1 MGGKGNEF
9 WRKLCL
15 FFLYFYTDLRLK
27 SLITNTF
34 KNKVLQKIISRL
46 FAYLMKSWS
55 WVLLI
60 ISTILIKLASWYP
73 QWVEDNYTYGIYPLI
88 SGLQRFL
95 FGWLP
100 FSIGDLF
107 YGFLILVILYK
118 TIQLFKIIFRKKFN
132 RRYLTAGLQQFI
144 FFFLFVY
151 VFFNLLWGLNYNRL
165 GISYQAGIKVS
176 RYSMAELN
184 TLTYNLQHH
193 LNGYANR
200 VTMAQRDSVSKNKAL
215 FRECKLS
222 YDEASK
228 QFAFLKYEPRSVK
241 SSIYSYAGNYLGFQ
255 GYYNPFSGEAQVN
268 TTIPRFYE
276 PFVTMH
282 EIAHQLGYAKENEAN
297 FAAFLA
303 CRHSSSD
310 IVKYSMYFDMY
321 LYAISEVAKRDT
333 SIAKRFHQQL
343 HPQVVRDIK
352 ESRDFYRRHKNPVE
366 PVISRFYGHYL
377 KANNQPA
384 GRETYNEVVAWL
396 IAYYKKYGVEA
407 L

>member
-1 MGGKGNEF
+1 M
-9 WRKLCL
+9 
-15 FFLYFYTDLRLK
+15 
-27 SLITNTF
+27 
-34 KNKVLQKIISRL
+34 QKIISRL
-46 FAYLMKSWS
+46 FAYLMKSWG

-60 ISTILIKLASWYP
+60 LSSILIKLASWYP
-73 QWVEDNYTYGIYPLI
+73 QWVENNYTYGIYPLI

-107 YGFLILVILYK
+107 YAFLIVVILYK
-118 TIQLFKIIFRKKFN
+118 TIQLFKVIFRKKFN

-144 FFFLFVY
+144 FFFLFIY
-151 VFFNLLWGLNYNRL
+151 VFFNVLWGLNYNRM
-165 GISYQAGIKVS
+165 GISYQVGIKVR
-176 RYSMAELN
+176 RYSMDELS
-184 TLTYNLQHH
+184 TLTSALQIR
-193 LNGYANR
+193 LNDYAER
-200 VTMAQRDSVSKNKAL
+200 VTMEQRNSMSKNKAL
-215 FRECKLS
+215 FKECKLA
-222 YDEASK
+222 YDEASR
-228 QFAFLKYEPRSVK
+228 QFAFLKYHPRSLK

-282 EIAHQLGYAKENEAN
+282 EVAHQLGYARENEAN

-310 IVKYSMYFDMY
+310 VVKYSMYFDMY
-321 LYAISEVAKRDT
+321 LYAISEVSKRDT
-333 SIAKRFHQQL
+333 VVAKKFQEQL
-343 HPQVVRDIK
+343 HPQVVQDIK
-352 ESRDFYRRHKNPVE
+352 ESRDFYKKHKNPIE
-366 PVISRFYGHYL
+366 PVISWFYGHYL

-384 GRETYNEVVAWL
+384 GKETYNEVVAWL
-396 IAYYKKYGVEA
+396 IAYYKKYGIEA